1 MADENTKK
9 RHAYMK
15 KLNYK
20 TIVII
25 LVALIVVIVGC
36 LLWQGS
42 PKNSLRVRDYYYF
55 RDGLGYDGI
64 CGVIENRSDKLF
76 SNVSIKFVI
85 LGQMNI
91 PIGTQDIYIGH
102 MLPHRSYEFDEPVS
116 KKFWNDYLNECKVLW
131 IKGRP

>member
-1 MADENTKK
+1 MNGSKK
-9 RHAYMK
+9 IK
-15 KLNYK
+15 P
-20 TIVII
+20 II
-25 LVALIVVIVGC
+25 GITVSLIVGIVCFTLGFSVAK
-36 LLWQGS
+36 QGS
-42 PKNSLRVRDYYYF
+42 ILRVRDYYYF

-64 CGVIENRSDKLF
+64 CGVIENRSDKIYN
-76 SNVSIKFVI
+76 NVSIKFVI
-85 LGQMNI
+85 LGEMKI